1 MSSCC
6 SCACGEVMWFLS
18 GRLQLQ
24 NQGSHESIPDVVN
37 ADAAEHAYGLP
48 SVDVGKTALL

>member
-1 MSSCC
+1 
-6 SCACGEVMWFLS
+6 MWFLS